1 VAVVAASSS
10 AIPWDD
16 LAPATAKTCEELAP
30 VGVGTAGPKGFLL
43 QQAVTSAQ
51 RALMQGDTAAAH
63 AAFCTAAQLGVPSDT
78 VLLGLTQVLL
88 MQSDVRAALK
98 AVDQLLERAPSNKA
112 ALDWRGDIL
121 VRMGRVDEAKQAW
134 FKAAGASRASKPLI
148 DNLVRA
154 SDADVKLALRSGDL
168 SRADRMLRRVIA
180 LTSGDPE
187 HCRQLV
193 AVLTKSGNA
202 AAEQRWRT
210 YLSTLGG

>member
-1 VAVVAASSS
+1 MGS
-10 AIPWDD
+10 
-16 LAPATAKTCEELAP
+16 
-30 VGVGTAGPKGFLL
+30 GPKGFMF

-51 RALMQGDTAAAH
+51 RALMHGDTAAAH

-88 MQSDVRAALK
+88 MQSDLSAALK
-98 AVDQLLERAPSNKA
+98 TVDQLLSRTPSNKQ

-134 FKAAGASRASKPLI
+134 FKAAGASRASKRLI

-154 SDADVKLALRSGDL
+154 SDAEIKLALRSGDL
-168 SRADRMLRRVIA
+168 SRVDRMLRRVVA
-180 LTSGDPE
+180 LTSGDPD
-187 HCRQLV
+187 HCRQLA
-193 AVLTKSGNA
+193 AVLAKSGKA
-202 AAEQRWRT
+202 TAEQRWRT